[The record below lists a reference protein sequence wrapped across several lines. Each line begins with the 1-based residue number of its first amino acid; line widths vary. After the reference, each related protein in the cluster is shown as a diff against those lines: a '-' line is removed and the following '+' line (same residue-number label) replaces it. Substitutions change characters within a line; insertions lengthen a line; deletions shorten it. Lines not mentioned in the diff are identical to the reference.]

1 MKKIWLNVKLFF
13 YYLMHGLRGAD
24 ELMTSQNK
32 EGGDGSTIEQKKEV
46 QNVYADLLRG
56 EVTQEVRELR
66 HEMYY
71 AERLSHQYDYGGNGR
86 AVKKNHMFSYNGNIE
101 QSDGYPIQ
109 LIQDNREDVTLSADF
124 NEFLI
129 QNGKEAISKVVGREF
144 TIKVKRDFVPTM
156 RIEEYATK
164 LVVKRISKDRVIL
177 DFYTPETPKQFDRRS
192 RIFTN
197 KLASIYEGDV
207 RTDLIDFNGV
217 SFVAYNAYGSDDLR
231 EYEYNNIKYELIL
244 TFDGNYILRFTADIV
259 KDGTDMITEFYDES
273 AAEKSDK
280 HEMRKGANF
289 SYEAGVEMIEKD
301 NYDAETAEKLMGE
314 LKNETDDN

>member
-1 MKKIWLNVKLFF
+1 MQ
-13 YYLMHGLRGAD
+13 GLRGAD
-24 ELMTSQNK
+24 NLMTSQNK
-32 EGGDGSTIEQKKEV
+32 EDGDGSTIEQKKEV

-86 AVKKNHMFSYNGNIE
+86 AVKKNKMFDYNGNVDM
-101 QSDGYPIQ
+101 SDGYPIQ
-109 LIQDNREDVTLSADF
+109 LIQDNREDITLSADF

-129 QNGKEAISKVVGREF
+129 QNGKEAIGEVVGRKF
-144 TIKVKRDFVPTM
+144 TIEIERDFVPTM
-156 RIEEYATK
+156 RLEEFVTK

-192 RIFTN
+192 RIFVN
-197 KLASIYEGDV
+197 KLGAIYEGDI
-207 RTDLIDFNGV
+207 RTDLIDFKGI

-231 EYEYNNIKYELIL
+231 EYEYTNIKYELIL
-244 TFDGNYILRFTADIV
+244 TYDGNYVLRFTADIV

-273 AAEKSDK
+273 AAEKSQN

-289 SYEAGVEMIEKD
+289 SYEAGVEMIENDK
-301 NYDAETAEKLMGE
+301 YDAETAEELMKE
-314 LKNETDDN
+314 LQQ